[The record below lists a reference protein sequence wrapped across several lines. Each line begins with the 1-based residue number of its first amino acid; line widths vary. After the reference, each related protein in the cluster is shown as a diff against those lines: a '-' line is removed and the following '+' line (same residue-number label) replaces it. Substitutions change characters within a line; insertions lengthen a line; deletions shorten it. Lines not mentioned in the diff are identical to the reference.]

1 MDNTNIE
8 QDVSENDDHVRRFL
22 TRGARYTTAGSMG
35 SMERGAPS
43 IRPGKT
49 VTIGRAVR
57 LVMHSDGRIRLPCE
71 SCTSLSKKRGQ
82 IEHPPMTILP
92 LPPANSL
99 GFENGEVHLLGPKV
113 ECQWC
118 RDIPKR
124 QKAREEEEAQRISK
138 RPRGARRTFVDETL
152 KEVEQKLEGE

>member
-1 MDNTNIE
+1 MDNEKSTE
-8 QDVSENDDHVRRFL
+8 DVSENNDHVRQFL

-35 SMERGAPS
+35 GMKRGALS

-71 SCTSLSKKRGQ
+71 SCESLSKKRGQ

-118 RDIPKR
+118 QDIPKR
-124 QKAREEEEAQRISK
+124 QKAREEEESQRISK
-138 RPRGARRTFVDETL
+138 QPRDARRTFVDETL
-152 KEVEQKLEGE
+152 KEIKQKLEGE